1 MWLWLPM
8 IASMP
13 GTFAAR
19 FVSTFLSTSTLFG
32 FVGEADVG
40 QRDDRVIP
48 AVQHRDQILA
58 PFAIGLVK
66 VRPGMLLGS
75 S

>member
-1 MWLWLPM
+1 MWLWDPTM
-8 IASMP
+8 ASRPVTVLAM
-13 GTFAAR
+13 

-32 FVGEADVG
+32 SSVNPMCVRATTASFVG
-40 QRDDRVIP
+40 RS
-48 AVQHRDQILA
+48 AVESSWALA
-58 PFAIGLVK
+58 SGSLK

>member
-1 MWLWLPM
+1 M
-8 IASMP
+8 
-13 GTFAAR
+13 

-32 FVGEADVG
+32 FSVNPMCVSATTASFVERSWSESSWA
-40 QRDDRVIP
+40 
-48 AVQHRDQILA
+48 LA
-58 PFAIGLVK
+58 SGSLK

>member
-1 MWLWLPM
+1 MWLWDPT

-13 GTFAAR
+13 GHRLAM

-32 FVGEADVG
+32 FSVNPMWVRAMTASLVARSVVDSSW
-40 QRDDRVIP
+40 
-48 AVQHRDQILA
+48 ALA
-58 PFAIGLVK
+58 SGSLK

>member
-1 MWLWLPM
+1 MWLWDPT

-13 GTFAAR
+13 VTVLAML
-19 FVSTFLSTSTLFG
+19 VSTLLSTSTLLGFSVNPMWVSATTAS
-32 FVGEADVG
+32 FVG
-40 QRDDRVIP
+40 RR
-48 AVQHRDQILA
+48 AVASCCALTS
-58 PFAIGLVK
+58 GSLN